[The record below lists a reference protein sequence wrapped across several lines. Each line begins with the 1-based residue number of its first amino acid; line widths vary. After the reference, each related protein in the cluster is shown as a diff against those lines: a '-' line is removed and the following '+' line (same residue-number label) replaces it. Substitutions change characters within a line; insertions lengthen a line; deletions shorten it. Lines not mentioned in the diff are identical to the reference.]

1 MAVCVIALY
10 NVYKLYIVTIAI
22 RCRENICCQT
32 LLLSLTG
39 LLPCFLNRCFSA
51 NFFYRLQE
59 IAFFVQS
66 FSQTPQSP
74 FINLVLLFV
83 LCSVSSC
90 DVPSIYWHLLK
101 KVWTMSNDPTT
112 PFFWRSCIRCH
123 LHRCTPVLLRSRDCL
138 DLSPIHTS
146 IQLHTGPFP
155 SWGSHTV
162 PFWWRLLSP

>member
-1 MAVCVIALY
+1 MLSNFAS
-10 NVYKLYIVTIAI
+10 VTDRITSLFL
-22 RCRENICCQT
+22 EQVFLCQ
-32 LLLSLTG
+32 LFLSA
-39 LLPCFLNRCFSA
+39 PRNC
-51 NFFYRLQE
+51 
-59 IAFFVQS
+59 FFVQS

-90 DVPSIYWHLLK
+90 DVPSIHWQLLK

-112 PFFWRSCIRCH
+112 PFSWRSCIRCH

-138 DLSPIHTS
+138 DLTPIHTS
-146 IQLHTGPFP
+146 TQLHTGPFP

-162 PFWWRLLSP
+162 PFW

>member
-1 MAVCVIALY
+1 MLSNFAS
-10 NVYKLYIVTIAI
+10 VTDRITSLFL
-22 RCRENICCQT
+22 EQVFLCQ
-32 LLLSLTG
+32 LFLSA
-39 LLPCFLNRCFSA
+39 PRNC
-51 NFFYRLQE
+51 
-59 IAFFVQS
+59 FFVQS
-66 FSQTPQSP
+66 FSQPPQSP

-90 DVPSIYWHLLK
+90 DVPLIHWQLLK

-138 DLSPIHTS
+138 DLSSIHTS